1 MGGGGAWVSVF
12 IYNESK
18 YKIFFFGGGGG
29 GGGRGGLELVI
40 FFCKESI
47 LQRIQI

>member
-29 GGGRGGLELVI
+29 GGQGGTRVGD